1 LPPQEL
7 AARAAELLPGVARL
21 ASARVEIEAGY
32 RFEFISSTAPL
43 GAILASRRLSRHRRR
58 TSSNHRQSPDWAQVF
73 SIIDM

>member
-1 LPPQEL
+1 VSKEPLVPDPPIVCTLPPQEL

-43 GAILASRRLSRHRRR
+43 GAILAS
-58 TSSNHRQSPDWAQVF
+58 
-73 SIIDM
+73 